1 MLVTGDTVRHGRF
14 GTGWNKAQ
22 GRTAFVLFRI
32 TVIIVDGPAIKEKS

>member
-22 GRTAFVLFRI
+22 GRTAFVYF
-32 TVIIVDGPAIKEKS
+32 V